1 MTNKSKRNYIL
12 MFLDTVLFVNAMAF
26 LSVNSVIP
34 YFLNNLGAT
43 TFQISLVSALT
54 GIGTFISQPIFSRI
68 AMKLPH
74 KIKTF
79 VKILSIQRIFFL
91 TFVISIPFI
100 ASKNPSSMIIIFL
113 ICWGIFSF
121 FVGSY
126 SPFFM
131 TIMPKLIL
139 NHERGRL
146 LGFAGAVGNLIA
158 VGSSAIIGILL
169 TNIPYP
175 YNYTII
181 FAIGTILL
189 ILDVVDFML
198 MKNEPTD
205 EHVHRDMSYFQ
216 YIKYL
221 PVVLKH
227 NRKYSY
233 MVLGFIFFVVTN
245 VSLAYYSLHAI
256 KNFNA
261 GAAEIAIFTGLALVA
276 NTLSSMIFGVIADRF
291 GHKYVLQ
298 YSGACGLAA
307 GIIVLSLPGL
317 FSIYT
322 AFALSTI
329 CASGYQL
336 SCSMLI
342 IQEAPKEDLPIYIS
356 VNVMITLIVSSAFT
370 LLSGYII
377 DKFSFTP
384 IFFVTCTAGLGAFIV
399 FRVFDNKPNQFSKEA
414 SLLPQRK

>member
-1 MTNKSKRNYIL
+1 MTSKSKRNYIL

-26 LSVNSVIP
+26 LSINSVIP

-43 TFQISLVSALT
+43 TFQISLASALT

-68 AMKLPH
+68 AMKLPY

-79 VKILSIQRIFFL
+79 IKVLSIQRIFFL
-91 TFVISIPFI
+91 IFVISIPFI
-100 ASKNPSSMIIIFL
+100 ASKNPSTMIMIFL
-113 ICWGIFSF
+113 ICWGIFNF

-139 NHERGRL
+139 SHERGRL
-146 LGFAGAVGNLIA
+146 IGFAGAMGNIIA
-158 VGSSAIIGILL
+158 VGSSVIIGVLL
-169 TNIPYP
+169 SNIPYP

-181 FAIGTILL
+181 FAIGTVLL

-198 MKNEPTD
+198 MRNEPAD
-205 EHVHRDMSYFQ
+205 EHILKDLSYFQ
-216 YIKYL
+216 YINYL

-227 NRKYSY
+227 NKKYSY
-233 MVLGFIFFVVTN
+233 MVLGFVFFVVTN

-256 KNFNA
+256 RDFHA
-261 GAAEIAIFTGLALVA
+261 GAAQIAIFTGLAVVA
-276 NTLSSMIFGVIADRF
+276 NTVSGMIFGVIADRF

-298 YSGACGLAA
+298 YSALCGLIG
-307 GIIVLSLPGL
+307 GIIVLLLPGL
-317 FSIYT
+317 VSIYT

-342 IQEAPKEDLPIYIS
+342 IQEAPKKDLPIYIS
-356 VNVMITLIVSSAFT
+356 VNVMVTLIVSSIFT

-377 DKFSFTP
+377 DKLSFTP
-384 IFFVTCTAGLGAFIV
+384 VFFVTCAAGLGAFII
-399 FRVFDNKPNQFSKEA
+399 FKTFDNQPKV
-414 SLLPQRK
+414 R